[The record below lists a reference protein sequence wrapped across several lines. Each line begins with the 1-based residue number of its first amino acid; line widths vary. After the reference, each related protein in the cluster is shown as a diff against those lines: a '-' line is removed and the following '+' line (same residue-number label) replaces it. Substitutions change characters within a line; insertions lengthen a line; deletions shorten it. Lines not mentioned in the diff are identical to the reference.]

1 MADNSFFFVL
11 RLTRTDIYNSYYWYA
26 YILQAITRKNS
37 LIRFKGPKV
46 NTIEKLAELRK
57 AGVNVGV

>member
-1 MADNSFFFVL
+1 M
-11 RLTRTDIYNSYYWYA
+11 
-26 YILQAITRKNS
+26 RKKS
-37 LIRFKGPKV
+37 LISFKGPKV